1 MKTWIDGRPYFFPM
15 LTTVLFALSITVGT
29 ATAEAH
35 CPGSWLCDFEPVA
48 KLLLAL
54 GFITL
59 AGWFLCAFTQADGPA
74 DQACEA
80 EQRASMFRFAYLF
93 SVFSFALLL
102 LPFTAMLRSNDAPP
116 DAGPIRML
124 RACVVAPASAASGA
138 PSPNSPVE
146 LCPEMPA
153 KSKELTYYPW
163 LVSVGGVVALEC
175 GKKGAPCAGREDDGK
190 GPPMYRVQGGFVVP
204 FYVVVFA
211 FVGGVVNLT
220 RRVPE
225 YQKRSSCHFA
235 GTATEPVVT
244 LLEAREFVIFQIMQF
259 LSSPFIA
266 MVAYF
271 AFEPKGVTT
280 AAVTGFF
287 AGFATESVLLLL
299 RGMFNGLRPESTKPA
314 AAVSGTSHLHV
325 SVTLPG
331 GGAAARAA
339 VEIRRLPSDTPV
351 VSQASDA
358 NGEISLMNL
367 APGTVWVKASLT
379 DGTGNLLTAPT
390 QKILLKSGETEA
402 VVLALV

>member
-1 MKTWIDGRPYFFPM
+1 
-15 LTTVLFALSITVGT
+15 
-29 ATAEAH
+29 
-35 CPGSWLCDFEPVA
+35 
-48 KLLLAL
+48 
-54 GFITL
+54 
-59 AGWFLCAFTQADGPA
+59 
-74 DQACEA
+74 
-80 EQRASMFRFAYLF
+80 
-93 SVFSFALLL
+93 
-102 LPFTAMLRSNDAPP
+102 
-116 DAGPIRML
+116 
-124 RACVVAPASAASGA
+124 
-138 PSPNSPVE
+138 
-146 LCPEMPA
+146 
-153 KSKELTYYPW
+153 
-163 LVSVGGVVALEC
+163 
-175 GKKGAPCAGREDDGK
+175 
-190 GPPMYRVQGGFVVP
+190 
-204 FYVVVFA
+204 
-211 FVGGVVNLT
+211 
-220 RRVPE
+220 
-225 YQKRSSCHFA
+225 
-235 GTATEPVVT
+235 
-244 LLEAREFVIFQIMQF
+244 
-259 LSSPFIA
+259 

-314 AAVSGTSHLHV
+314 AAVSGISHLHV